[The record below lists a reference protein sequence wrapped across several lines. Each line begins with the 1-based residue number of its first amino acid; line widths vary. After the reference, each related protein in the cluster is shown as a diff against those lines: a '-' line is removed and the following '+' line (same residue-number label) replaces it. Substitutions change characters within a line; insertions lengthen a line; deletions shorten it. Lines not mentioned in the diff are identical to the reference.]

1 MIRVMIVAAVMLVMG
16 AMATAPSVC
25 VAQSAD
31 EDMRVLE
38 GTVTAVDTAN
48 STLTVQGGTSITF
61 PITADTELRYDIYD
75 SYEIKLSDISVGDY
89 VAVQYQRYGLES
101 RIPYKVQKV
110 SVKQTGR
117 ENKLTQ

>member
-1 MIRVMIVAAVMLVMG
+1 MIRVTVFAAVVLVIG
-16 AMATAPSVC
+16 AMATVPSVC
-25 VAQSAD
+25 VAQSTD
-31 EDMRVLE
+31 EDMRVFD
-38 GTVTAVDTAN
+38 GMVTAVDTAD

-75 SYEIKLSDISVGDY
+75 NYEIKLSDISVGDY
-89 VAVQYQRYGLES
+89 VAVRYQRYGLES